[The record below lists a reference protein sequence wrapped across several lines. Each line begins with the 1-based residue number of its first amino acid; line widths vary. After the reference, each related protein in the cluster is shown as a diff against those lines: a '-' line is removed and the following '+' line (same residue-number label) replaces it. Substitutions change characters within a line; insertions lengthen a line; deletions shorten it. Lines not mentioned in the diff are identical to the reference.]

1 MANRAGILALE
12 QAVGEA
18 VLGQGAVIRLVLVA
32 LLADGHVLLES
43 LPGLA
48 KTRTVKALAAHLA
61 ADMSRIQFTPDLLPS
76 DITGADVL
84 QQDAEGRHQVRF
96 QAGPLF
102 GNLVLADEINRAP
115 AKVQSALLEAMEERQ
130 ITVGGVT
137 RRMPPLFMVL
147 ATQNPI
153 EQEGTYPLPEAQMD
167 RFLMKISLDYP
178 GPEDEVAMLALL
190 RGAGRDAAAGSSR
203 IAGNG
208 EAGAEGNAA
217 ADANAAG
224 SVIAAANGNG
234 NGNGNAVGN
243 GKADATVRMTQEDLF
258 ACRAAAAA
266 VFVAPAVDRYVVD
279 LVNATRHPADAD
291 LARWIQIGASPRGAI
306 ALDRAARA
314 HAWLSGAEFSSPD
327 DVRAVAHAVLRHRL
341 HLSYDAVAEDVTAG
355 QVIDR
360 LLDVVA
366 VPA

>member
-1 MANRAGILALE
+1 MANRDGILALE
-12 QAVGEA
+12 QAVGAA
-18 VLGQGAVIRLVLVA
+18 VLGQSEVIHHVLVA

-48 KTRTVKALAAHLA
+48 KTRTVKALASHLA
-61 ADMSRIQFTPDLLPS
+61 ATMSRIQFTPDLLPS
-76 DITGADVL
+76 DITGAEVL
-84 QQDAEGRHQVRF
+84 QQDADGRHHIEF
-96 QAGPLF
+96 QQGPLF

-137 RRMPPLFMVL
+137 RPMPELFMVL

-167 RFLMKISLDYP
+167 RFLMKIRLDYP
-178 GPEDEVAMLALL
+178 GAEDEMAMLALL
-190 RGAGRDAAAGSSR
+190 REGSS
-203 IAGNG
+203 ASG
-208 EAGAEGNAA
+208 
-217 ADANAAG
+217 ADAMRL
-224 SVIAAANGNG
+224 S
-234 NGNGNAVGN
+234 
-243 GKADATVRMTQEDLF
+243 QEELF
-258 ACRAAAAA
+258 ACRREAEALY
-266 VFVAPAVDRYVVD
+266 VAPAVDRYVVD
-279 LVNATRHPADAD
+279 LVNATRRPADYDAD
-291 LARWIQIGASPRGAI
+291 LGRWIQIGASPRGAI
-306 ALDRAARA
+306 SLDRAARA
-314 HAWLSGAEFSSPD
+314 HAWLAGADFSSPD

-341 HLSYDAVAEDVTAG
+341 HLSYDAVADGITAE